1 LIITLAAVV
10 FLLLTAGFW
19 LPILAELFGVIFRIG
34 LPILFVLGVIVILAA
49 L

>member
-1 LIITLAAVV
+1 MIITLAAIV

-19 LPILAELFGVIFRIG
+19 LPILAELFGVMFRIG
-34 LPILFVLGVIVILAA
+34 LPVLLVLGVIVILAA